1 MAQNKGEKIKEKL
14 TYKNE
19 FILHLIIA
27 VRLYSYK
34 AHSAFPP

>member
-1 MAQNKGEKIKEKL
+1 MFTQTSTKLWPKTKVKIREKL

-27 VRLYSYK
+27 VRLY
-34 AHSAFPP
+34 